1 MDGRSPEDLGRDRD
15 VNQPMERLRLL
26 IQEGYSQE
34 DARQQFATD
43 YPDFDFFDMQQE
55 FNDHPEPQGS
65 PPWFRPIPPADF
77 LSPEE
82 YDEDEDG
89 GPNEGWNDNRVGSE
103 EDCEDVDSFAGGD
116 NGDLDVAVES
126 ERNSETEREGEIY
139 GQGEYEEIEEEE
151 NELYDED
158 EDGQY
163 FQDGNN
169 NLWQLQQLFQQ
180 FPQQELL
187 QQQQQV
193 QQEQQEDGEGQEV
206 ISDYS
211 NDPEDL
217 NYGNPA
223 PTLSGDM
230 PPQLG
235 LQGAFNQLW
244 DFTTTNNP
252 PENPSTTGLT
262 SPELGYL
269 KQPRNT
275 IQNSPHSV
283 DGLSL
288 GNYGNAF
295 SNRPTATPDNSN
307 INIGPEFRS
316 PTPTNR
322 GRGRGRGRER
332 SQSNDLVG
340 SPQGVLGSIL
350 PASRGH
356 SQSAADPNSILSPQG
371 LVFATLASRSTSSLG
386 SDSPQFNT
394 RATPGSRRGTITTPP
409 RNRGHSRSP
418 FTPRPRRNEW
428 NPGQPGNSPWGPPLY
443 HNRGAS
449 NLTPSESER
458 PSGSDPLPTITG
470 SPPNLPAFATPAQP
484 GDASNDAT
492 GNVGSDN
499 NPLNAGPPGTFATNN
514 LDLSDVDIGQ
524 GIYLLLINT
533 NHRLDVLERNAA
545 ALNNSLLEHTALYRS
560 DQATLLPALSLFAR
574 TTQDQYTFVRAV
586 LTGQNAQLAWRRDV
600 DRSLRRLR
608 LNRETIDEQQA
619 NISALVVYASET
631 REDVLE
637 MRASLQMVAQATA
650 RFVGRWD
657 QEREEMHDSQM
668 AILGM
673 VSWLEPVAIA
683 FSLLG
688 WLLGLCAFWRWGRG
702 DGGDPNVPPHER
714 ALRGNMGSVMPPA
727 PSPSP
732 PLGRP
737 PQDGDMAGGA
747 PPPAGPGE
755 GNGGGISDGGGGG
768 NGGPSHTG
776 GGGSRGSGEDE
787 GGNRNGVG
795 GAPPTSPYPH
805 PFSPTGGSGGGNGGG
820 NGGTGGG
827 GDPGG
832 DDPGNGGAR
841 DEVEDR
847 SENRSNKSSN
857 GQEEGI
863 GNQPEEL
870 PAASWPSSTP
880 SPPHG
885 HITSPYRADG
895 LPWQTYNPPDP
906 SRGLSDPLNEAPS
919 LPTPLFEAQN
929 LLARQRVVT
938 ASRSRRQNAKDKL
951 ITFVVLVVFTISLW
965 GAFYPGTLCI
975 YFEERWKSHY
985 GSFLGMSKGNS
996 VGGEDEG
1003 REYSTGPTGRAQ
1015 AVYTKGTHPI
1025 RGAWLDEPFMR
1036 ALFAAQ
1042 KEARALAE
1050 LAGKS
1055 AEGVLGCARLIVE
1068 TNHNSK
1074 ENGGI
1079 SSKMTKLKQDWYGR
1093 PSYDT
1098 EGKCKRAVR
1107 LGAEVSEKM
1116 ARLAGRLEW
1125 VFGERWWGTLT
1136 GKERRG
1142 WRTVSREVETGRG
1155 TKKGHGKSDRI
1166 TASTTTDIARMA
1178 GTETEKQTAG
1188 WVWPKM
1194 RVPAWM

>member
-34 DARQQFATD
+34 DARQQLATE
-43 YPDFDFFDMQQE
+43 YPDFDFFEMQQE

-103 EDCEDVDSFAGGD
+103 EDYEDVDSFAGGD

-139 GQGEYEEIEEEE
+139 GQGEYGEIGEEE

-158 EDGQY
+158 EDGQS

-169 NLWQLQQLFQQ
+169 NLWQLQQLLQQ

-193 QQEQQEDGEGQEV
+193 QQEQQEYGEEQEV

-252 PENPSTTGLT
+252 PENPSAIGLT

-269 KQPRNT
+269 EQPRNT
-275 IQNSPHSV
+275 IQNSPHNI

-295 SNRPTATPDNSN
+295 SNRPTTTPDNSS
-307 INIGPEFRS
+307 INIGPGFRS
-316 PTPTNR
+316 PTPTN
-322 GRGRGRGRER
+322 RGRGRGRER
-332 SQSNDLVG
+332 SQSNDLVD
-340 SPQGVLGSIL
+340 SPQGVLGSTL

-371 LVFATLASRSTSSLG
+371 PVFSTLAGRSTGSLG
-386 SDSPQFNT
+386 SDFRQFNT
-394 RATPGSRRGTITTPP
+394 RATSGSRRGTITTPP

-418 FTPRPRRNEW
+418 LTPRPRRNEW
-428 NPGQPGNSPWGPPLY
+428 NPGQPGNSPWGPLLY

-449 NLTPSESER
+449 NLTPSESEH

-470 SPPNLPAFATPAQP
+470 SPPNQPAFATPAQP

-492 GNVGSDN
+492 GNVSSDN

-514 LDLSDVDIGQ
+514 PDLSDVDIDQ

-533 NHRLDVLERNAA
+533 NHRLVVLERSAA
-545 ALNNSLLEHTALYRS
+545 ALNNSILEHTALYRS

-574 TTQDQYTFVRAV
+574 TTQDQHTFVRAV

-600 DRSLRRLR
+600 DRSLRHLR

-727 PSPSP
+727 SSPSP
-732 PLGRP
+732 PLGGP
-737 PQDGDMAGGA
+737 PQDRNVAGGA
-747 PPPAGPGE
+747 PPSAGPVG
-755 GNGGGISDGGGGG
+755 GNGGGISDGNGGG
-768 NGGPSHTG
+768 NGGPSYTG
-776 GGGSRGSGEDE
+776 GGGSGGSGEDQR
-787 GGNRNGVG
+787 GNRNG
-795 GAPPTSPYPH
+795 AD
-805 PFSPTGGSGGGNGGG
+805 
-820 NGGTGGG
+820 GG

-832 DDPGNGGAR
+832 DDPGNDGAR
-841 DEVEDR
+841 DKVEDQ
-847 SENRSNKSSN
+847 SENSSNESSN
-857 GQEEGI
+857 GQEEGT

-870 PAASWPSSTP
+870 PAASWPSSTT

-906 SRGLSDPLNEAPS
+906 SRRLSDPLNETPPP
-919 LPTPLFEAQN
+919 PTPLFEAQN
-929 LLARQRVVT
+929 LLAGQRVIT
-938 ASRSRRQNAKDKL
+938 ASRSRRQSAKDKL
-951 ITFVVLVVFTISLW
+951 IIFVVFVVFTISLW
-965 GAFYPGTLCI
+965 DAFYPGTLGT

-985 GSFLGMSKGNS
+985 GSFLETSTNS
-996 VGGEDEG
+996 IGGEGGG
-1003 REYSTGPTGRAQ
+1003 RAYRMGPTGGAQ
-1015 AVYTKGTHPI
+1015 ATYTKGTHPI
-1025 RGAWLDEPFMR
+1025 RGAWLDEPVMR

-1042 KEARALAE
+1042 KEARAVAE

-1055 AEGVLGCARLIVE
+1055 AEGLLGCARLIVE

-1136 GKERRG
+1136 GEERRG
-1142 WRTVSREVETGRG
+1142 WRTASGEVETGMG
-1155 TKKGHGKSDRI
+1155 TKKGHGKGDRVP
-1166 TASTTTDIARMA
+1166 ASTTTDIARMA
-1178 GTETEKQTAG
+1178 GTVTEKQTAG
-1188 WVWPKM
+1188 WVWPK
-1194 RVPAWM
+1194 RRAPAWM